1 MGISPF
7 TVMRFDT
14 DHPLISIL
22 QAVAFPLFVVGI
34 TGWKKLFGD
43 REFLFSLVF
52 YVVSLLEFIVL
63 IEITEPESGNF
74 EWALQLAMF
83 AFFAMA
89 AVRFYQKEDKKLW
102 MNYAGNG
109 LLLYHVASGI
119 YYYIYLLISPLQC

>member
-1 MGISPF
+1 M
-7 TVMRFDT
+7 
-14 DHPLISIL
+14 
-22 QAVAFPLFVVGI
+22 
-34 TGWKKLFGD
+34 
-43 REFLFSLVF
+43 FSLVF